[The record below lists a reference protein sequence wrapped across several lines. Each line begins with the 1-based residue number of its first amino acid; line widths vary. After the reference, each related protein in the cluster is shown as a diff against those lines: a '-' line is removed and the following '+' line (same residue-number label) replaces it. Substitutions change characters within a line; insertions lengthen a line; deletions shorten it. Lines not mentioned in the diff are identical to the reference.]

1 MTTPTKIKIAVR
13 MRDRSRRLYT
23 VDDAGLAIHEMM
35 QLTRQQVP
43 GAQAVLIGL
52 PSPAPPLVLESA

>member
-1 MTTPTKIKIAVR
+1 MTTPHKIKIAVR

-23 VDDAGLAIHEMM
+23 VDDAGMTVEQMRAVTISE
-35 QLTRQQVP
+35 VP
-43 GAQAVLIGL
+43 GATAVLIGL

>member
-1 MTTPTKIKIAVR
+1 MLEPTKVKIAVR
-13 MRDRSRRLYT
+13 MPDRSRRLYK
-23 VDDAGLAIHEMM
+23 VDDQGLAVYEMM

-52 PSPAPPLVLESA
+52 PSPAPQLESA

>member
-1 MTTPTKIKIAVR
+1 MTTPSKIKIAVR

-23 VDDAGLAIHEMM
+23 VDDQGLAIHEMM

-52 PSPAPPLVLESA
+52 PSPAPQLVLESA